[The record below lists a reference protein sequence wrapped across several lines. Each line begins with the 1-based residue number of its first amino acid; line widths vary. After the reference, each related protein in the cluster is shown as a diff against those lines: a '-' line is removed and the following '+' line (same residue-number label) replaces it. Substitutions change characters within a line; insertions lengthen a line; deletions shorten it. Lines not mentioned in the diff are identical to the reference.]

1 MAEVEPC
8 EKHEII
14 NCSICHHPSNPPRIT
29 VGAGGGKFSRPR
41 TISSDHRW
49 IQAKYPGHCYE
60 CHSPFEEG
68 DLITR
73 SLDDE
78 GWICEDCA

>member
-1 MAEVEPC
+1 MAVIEPC
-8 EKHEII
+8 EKHDII
-14 NCSICHHPSNPPRIT
+14 NCSICHHPPEPSRLK
-29 VGAGGGKFSRPR
+29 VSGGGGKFS
-41 TISSDHRW
+41 SGSGDHRW
-49 IQAKYPGHCYE
+49 IEAKYPGHCYE
-60 CHSPFEEG
+60 CHSSFEEG

>member
-1 MAEVEPC
+1 MVDVEPC

-14 NCSICHHPSNPPRIT
+14 NCSICHHSPDSSRLK
-29 VGAGGGKFSRPR
+29 VSGGGGKFNPGLRA
-41 TISSDHRW
+41 DHHW
-49 IQAKYPGHCYE
+49 IKAKYPGHCYE
-60 CHSPFEEG
+60 CHTPFEEG